1 MSRAG
6 YKPTGGFIADEGQVR
21 QNFTRLMGSRRLF
34 LGALAILLVWLQVL
48 GTGLAAAPPPLGER
62 EELPNGLVF
71 LFSEQRSVPLVA
83 VNLLVKAGA
92 LRDPRGKEGLAHV
105 TALLLTQG
113 SKKRSATQMAQEID
127 FLGAKL
133 SAGAEEDYA
142 MVGLTVL
149 AKDVSQGL
157 ELMADAVLHPTFP
170 PEELKRKV
178 QQLLASFESD
188 EDEPM
193 VMARRAFDLRL
204 YGQHPYAF
212 PPKGTPQGLK
222 AIQRQEV
229 VDFHRRLYLPNNAIL
244 SVVGDISREEARVLV
259 MRYFGGWNPGKIPE
273 LQLPPLPPL
282 TRPETQ
288 VIDKKITQANILWG
302 HLGITRQN
310 PDFYAFQVMNYIL
323 GGGGFASRLMDTIR
337 ETRGLAYSV
346 SSTFEP
352 GLEPGPFYISLE
364 TKTENAA
371 EAVELILKE
380 VERLRTEPVS
390 DAELADAKSYLIGSF
405 PRRLDATGKRAA
417 LMAYVEFYG
426 LGLDYP
432 RRYAEIIRGITAA
445 DVQRVAQQYLH
456 PERYLLVVAG
466 DTSRLP
472 KLPGLAAAG
481 EKEKTDAKD

>member
-1 MSRAG
+1 
-6 YKPTGGFIADEGQVR
+6 
-21 QNFTRLMGSRRLF
+21 
-34 LGALAILLVWLQVL
+34 
-48 GTGLAAAPPPLGER
+48 LGER
-62 EELPNGLVF
+62 EELPNGLVW

-83 VNLLVKAGA
+83 VNLLLKAGA
-92 LRDPRGKEGLAHV
+92 LRDPRGREGLAHL

-113 SKKRSATQMAQEID
+113 TKKRTATQMAEEID

-142 MVGLTVL
+142 MVSLTVL
-149 AKDVSQGL
+149 KKDVGQGL
-157 ELMADAVLHPTFP
+157 ELMADAVLNPTFP
-170 PEELKRKV
+170 PQELRRKV
-178 QQLLASFESD
+178 QQLLASFDSD

-193 VMARRAFDLRL
+193 VIARRAFDQRL

-222 AIQRQEV
+222 AIQRQQV
-229 VDFHRRLYLPNNAIL
+229 VEFHRHLYRPNNAIL
-244 SVVGDISREEARVLV
+244 SVVGDISREEARELIL
-259 MRYFGGWNPGKIPE
+259 RYFGAWSPKGIPE
-273 LQLPPLPPL
+273 LTLPPLPSL
-282 TRPETQ
+282 SRPETQ
-288 VIDKKITQANILWG
+288 VIDKKITQANIIWG

-346 SSTFEP
+346 GSTFEP

-364 TKTENAA
+364 TKTENAG
-371 EAVELILKE
+371 EAVALILKE

-390 DAELADAKSYLIGSF
+390 DTELADAKSYLIGSF

-432 RRYAEIIRGITAA
+432 GRYAEIIRGITAA

-466 DTSRLP
+466 DRSRLP
-472 KLPGLAAAG
+472 RLPGLAAAQE
-481 EKEKTDAKD
+481 EKEKNDAEN

>member
-1 MSRAG
+1 MRQTIPIWTLPRRALVSALA
-6 YKPTGGFIADEGQVR
+6 TVAIWIH
-21 QNFTRLMGSRRLF
+21 L
-34 LGALAILLVWLQVL
+34 LGAGL
-48 GTGLAAAPPPLGER
+48 GAHPPLGER
-62 EELPNGLVF
+62 EELPNGLVW

-83 VNLLVKAGA
+83 VTLLVKAGS
-92 LRDPRGKEGLAHV
+92 LRDPRGKEGLAHL
-105 TALLLTQG
+105 TALLLLQG
-113 SKKRSATQMAQEID
+113 TKSRTATQMAQEID
-127 FLGAKL
+127 FLGARL

-142 MVGLTVL
+142 MVSLTVL
-149 AKDVSQGL
+149 AKDVGQGL

-170 PEELKRKV
+170 AEELRRKV
-178 QQLLASFESD
+178 QQLVASFESD

-204 YGQHPYAF
+204 YGQHPYAY

-229 VDFHRRLYLPNNAIL
+229 VEFHRRLYRPNNAIL
-244 SVVGDISREEARVLV
+244 SVVGDISREEARSWV
-259 MRYFGGWNPGKIPE
+259 MKYFGHWPPGEIPE
-273 LQLPPLPPL
+273 LKLPPLPPL

-288 VIDKKITQANILWG
+288 VIDKKITQANIIWG
-302 HLGITRQN
+302 HLGITRSN

-346 SSTFEP
+346 GSTFEP

-364 TKTENAA
+364 TKAENAA
-371 EAVELILKE
+371 QAVELILAE
-380 VERLRTEPVS
+380 VTRLRTEPVT
-390 DAELADAKSYLIGSF
+390 DTELADAKSYLIGSF
-405 PRRLDATGKRAA
+405 PRRLDATGRRAA

-432 RRYAEIIRGITAA
+432 GRYAEIIRSVTAA
-445 DVQRVAQQYLH
+445 EVQRVAQTYLH

-466 DTSRLP
+466 DRSRLP
-472 KLPGLAAAG
+472 RLPGLSATEG
-481 EKEKTDAKD
+481 EKETDNAKN

>member
-1 MSRAG
+1 MLTVRRWVLPRAVAAVLAC
-6 YKPTGGFIADEGQVR
+6 ILA
-21 QNFTRLMGSRRLF
+21 
-34 LGALAILLVWLQVL
+34 LGPAVAGPV
-48 GTGLAAAPPPLGER
+48 PLGER
-62 EELPNGLVF
+62 EELENGLVW

-92 LRDPRGKEGLAHV
+92 LWDPRGKEGLAHL

-113 SKKRSATQMAQEID
+113 TRKRSATQMAQEFD
-127 FLGAKL
+127 FLGAKF

-142 MVGLTVL
+142 MVSLTVL
-149 AKDVSQGL
+149 AKDVDPGL
-157 ELMADAVLHPTFP
+157 ELLADAVLQPTFP
-170 PEELKRKV
+170 AEEVKRKV

-212 PPKGTPQGLK
+212 PPKGTPQGLR
-222 AIQRQEV
+222 AVRRQEV
-229 VDFHRRLYLPNNAIL
+229 VDFHRRLYRPNNAIL
-244 SVVGDISREEARVLV
+244 SIVGDLSREEARGLV
-259 MRYFGGWNPGKIPE
+259 RKYFGAWSPGEIPQ
-273 LQLPPLPPL
+273 LKLPPLPPL
-282 TRPETQ
+282 SRPETQ
-288 VIDKKITQANILWG
+288 VVDKKITQANILWG

-346 SSTFEP
+346 GSTFEP

-364 TKTENAA
+364 TKAENAA
-371 EAVELILKE
+371 EAVKLILTE
-380 VERLRTEPVS
+380 VERLRREPVS
-390 DAELADAKSYLIGSF
+390 DPELADAKSYLIGSF

-432 RRYAEIIRGITAA
+432 GRYADLIRGVTAA
-445 DVQRVAQQYLH
+445 EVQRVAQQYLH

-466 DTSRLP
+466 DRSRLP
-472 KLPGLAAAG
+472 ELPGLTPAG
-481 EKEKTDAKD
+481 EKEKNDATD